1 MRPRPTTFYLL
12 KLRFSFAPL
21 TCLSPYLSD
30 EAKSLA
36 QSIYMKKKMYYNM
49 RMKTLKRNATNV
61 AQEAHEI
68 FKQKLSSVNVT
79 LNMLL
84 KKKKD
89 VEGFLE
95 INQYKI
101 IEEAEQEEQER
112 DREREREGKGRRE
125 KDEILAEGEFLI

>member
-1 MRPRPTTFYLL
+1 MDAELIT
-12 KLRFSFAPL
+12 
-21 TCLSPYLSD
+21 D

-61 AQEAHEI
+61 MHEAEEI

-95 INQYKI
+95 MNRY
-101 IEEAEQEEQER
+101 R
-112 DREREREGKGRRE
+112 VM
-125 KDEILAEGEFLI
+125 EGEDSGEDTKCNIHLELRLNPRLLTNPFSNPHPSPHPPTPTHHRRLGRVR